1 MLIAL
6 DFDGTYLE
14 DPELFN
20 FFINI
25 ANLSDHEVIIVT
37 ARYEGVP
44 EESNPVRYIIGD
56 KCKIYFTGRKAKEKY
71 LLNLGIKPDI
81 WIDDHPLY
89 IYYDWAV

>member
-6 DFDGTYLE
+6 DFDGTYTRE
-14 DPELFN
+14 QELFDY
-20 FFINI
+20 FIDMSK
-25 ANLSDHEVIIVT
+25 LYGHEIIIVT

-44 EESNPVRYIIGD
+44 EESNPVRYIVGD

-81 WIDDHPLY
+81 WIDNHPLY
-89 IYYDWAV
+89 IYYDWAG